1 MGRLSDAFLAPKGDV
16 LGDWGTWLIVRTTV
30 PILLATSILQMAS
43 GGVLEAFED
52 ALLTEPALLV
62 LVPVM
67 IGTAGNLG
75 SILCSR
81 LATQLHLGG
90 FAVSVRD
97 PTLRSNGLAVIGLSL
112 VIFSLLGVG
121 SWGIG
126 TLLGGSLGLVTLMVI
141 SLLSGVLLAL
151 WVIVLGVL
159 TVAVSYRLGYNPDDT
174 TIPIVTNVCD
184 VTGVFILFGAI
195 LLFV

>member
-1 MGRLSDAFLAPKGDV
+1 
-16 LGDWGTWLIVRTTV
+16 
-30 PILLATSILQMAS
+30 MAS